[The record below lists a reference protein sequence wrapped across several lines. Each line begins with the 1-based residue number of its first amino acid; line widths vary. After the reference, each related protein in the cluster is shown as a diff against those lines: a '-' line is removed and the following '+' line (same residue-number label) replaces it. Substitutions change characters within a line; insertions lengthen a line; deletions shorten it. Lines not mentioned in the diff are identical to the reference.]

1 MTKHLDYNSN
11 TNQLLNRKQAAE
23 FLGVREATLA
33 HWKCTGRYNLPA
45 VKIGRLVKYR
55 VSDLEQFIKD
65 GVVSYE

>member
-1 MTKHLDYNSN
+1 MTEHLGYHSN
-11 TNQLLNRKQAAE
+11 INQLLTRKQAAE

-65 GVVSYE
+65 GVISYE

>member
-1 MTKHLDYNSN
+1 MTN
-11 TNQLLNRKQAAE
+11 TTKLLNRKQAAD

-33 HWKCTGRYNLPA
+33 HWKSTGRYNLPSI
-45 VKIGRLVKYR
+45 KIGRLVKYR

>member
-1 MTKHLDYNSN
+1 MAKDLDYHSN
-11 TNQLLNRKQAAE
+11 INQLLTRKQAAE

-55 VSDLEQFIKD
+55 V
-65 GVVSYE
+65 